1 MKIFKL
7 ALAFCL
13 GFCVVADVEA
23 AGQRLMV
30 GKGKSLPVDPGFK
43 ATKFLVEPQ
52 KGILEVSIPP
62 GGRPCARDGA
72 RRRDGGP
79 GAFWPGGA

>member
-23 AGQRLMV
+23 AGQRLTV

-43 ATKFLVEPQ
+43 ATKFRAAEGHP
-52 KGILEVSIPP
+52 
-62 GGRPCARDGA
+62 
-72 RRRDGGP
+72 
-79 GAFWPGGA
+79 